1 MLMFDMTEKL
11 YFRKLVTD
19 SNILI
24 KNKARDNDTTEI
36 PSMIVVIELG
46 KLGILIEAIEESNTI
61 ATMFGILID

>member
-1 MLMFDMTEKL
+1 ML

>member
-1 MLMFDMTEKL
+1 
-11 YFRKLVTD
+11 
-19 SNILI
+19 LI
-24 KNKARDNDTTEI
+24 ENKARDNDTTEI